1 MTELTR
7 EEIEWIRNINKI
19 DRIPDSANNMLKLC
33 DLALEALNQREQGE
47 WQPIESAP
55 RDGRVFWA
63 CRPSLTEESG
73 YWVAL
78 MKFWDGHFIDGNG
91 KAYEPHFWKP
101 NTEKPTPPAKE
112 TSDDA

>member
-7 EEIEWIRNINKI
+7 KHIEQLQREAFTPGRTIMGIRQ
-19 DRIPDSANNMLKLC
+19 DWVLALC
-33 DLALEALNQREQGE
+33 TLALEALNQREQGG
-47 WQPIESAP
+47 WQPIETAP
-55 RDGRVFWA
+55 RDGKLFWA

-101 NTEKPTPPAKE
+101 NTEKPAPPAEE
-112 TSDDA
+112 TE